1 MHSRRFCGWRRTP
14 LHSFQAARGEGVLPS
29 ALPLGVKCAVRLPAA
44 GWLQSCFS
52 APQTQAPY
60 LHLEEK
66 PSKPWYKRSSFH
78 FFGKRAA
85 NELIITAAQKGVG
98 REEEKGPSPHCTILP
113 LVRFPAVGGLSLLRM
128 TAQARR
134 LGRVHTGAVLEMV
147 DALRPA
153 LCSGPEEGRVSAS
166 FLSLN
171 AELSGT
177 AGLQGAKEPPFR
189 VMCLPPLASKRLLCQ
204 VLCFSQP

>member
-1 MHSRRFCGWRRTP
+1 MSSLSLQPRKEWGGKKRR
-14 LHSFQAARGEGVLPS
+14 
-29 ALPLGVKCAVRLPAA
+29 
-44 GWLQSCFS
+44 
-52 APQTQAPY
+52 
-60 LHLEEK
+60 
-66 PSKPWYKRSSFH
+66 
-78 FFGKRAA
+78 
-85 NELIITAAQKGVG
+85 
-98 REEEKGPSPHCTILP
+98 GPSPHCTILP

-153 LCSGPEEGRVSAS
+153 LCGGPEEGRVSAS

-204 VLCFSQP
+204 VLCLSQP